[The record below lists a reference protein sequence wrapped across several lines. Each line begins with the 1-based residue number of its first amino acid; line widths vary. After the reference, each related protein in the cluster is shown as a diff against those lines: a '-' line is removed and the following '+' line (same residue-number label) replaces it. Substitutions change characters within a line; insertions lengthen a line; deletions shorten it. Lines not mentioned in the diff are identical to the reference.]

1 MSKEER
7 EFHHHDEVSWTPV
20 AADSGAA
27 GEGMT
32 EKILNFDPEAG
43 VATRMLRFAPGVETE
58 EVITHDFWE
67 EVYIIEGELQDTRIN
82 QTFTI
87 GMSACRP
94 PGMPHGPYSSPI
106 GCTTFEVRYYCR

>member
-1 MSKEER
+1 MAKEER
-7 EFHHHDEVSWTPV
+7 EFFHHDSVSWTPV

-43 VATRMLRFAPGVETE
+43 VSTRMLRFSPGVVTDV
-58 EVITHDFWE
+58 VITHDFWE
-67 EVYIIEGELQDTRIN
+67 EVYIIEGELTDTRIN
-82 QTFTI
+82 QTFAS

-94 PGMPHGPYSSPI
+94 PGMPHGLYTSPV
-106 GCTTFEVRYYCR
+106 GCTTFEVRYYRK